1 MCNGPAEGMSW
12 HGGPT
17 RGWRGR
23 FWGDHGGLMVH
34 AEVCNGESLQGLKQ
48 LRPCTNEP
56 SLIVN
61 IGE

>member
-1 MCNGPAEGMSW
+1 
-12 HGGPT
+12 
-17 RGWRGR
+17 
-23 FWGDHGGLMVH
+23 MVH